1 LTYSEFGERLG
12 SSPEAA
18 RSLARRLRLVR
29 KPGNDGTR
37 LGLEVKRLGVKMV
50 DGGGDGS
57 SRETAGVSSGQPE
70 HQLFQ
75 VGLHRAK

>member
-1 LTYSEFGERLG
+1 
-12 SSPEAA
+12 
-18 RSLARRLRLVR
+18 
-29 KPGNDGTR
+29 
-37 LGLEVKRLGVKMV
+37 VKRLGVKMV

-75 VGLHRAK
+75 VGLHRAKINMPAST